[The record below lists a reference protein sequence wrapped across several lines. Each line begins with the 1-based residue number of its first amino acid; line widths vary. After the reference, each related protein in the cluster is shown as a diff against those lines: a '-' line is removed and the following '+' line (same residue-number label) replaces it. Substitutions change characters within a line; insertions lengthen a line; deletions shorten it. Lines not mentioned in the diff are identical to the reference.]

1 MIGGDVRTSPGM
13 PVPAL
18 MRELIAAAA
27 AAASSHNTQPWKF
40 LPGER
45 RIAILPDFTRRCP
58 VVDPDDHHLYASL
71 GCAAENLVWAA
82 RAAGFRSEVTF
93 DASLPAVVIDLEEAT
108 REATALA
115 HAIPVRQCTRSPY
128 DGAPLRHDELR
139 QLEASGQ
146 GTGVAM
152 HLITDRTRME
162 RIGEYVAA
170 GNTMQFSDPDWRT
183 ELLSWIRFNEREARR
198 SGDGLYGPAM
208 GSPAAPRWLGRA
220 FMRLAFSARKQNRKD
235 VAHIRSSSAIAVFV
249 SEHEGPQGWIEAG
262 RCYGRMALQAT
273 ALGIRHAFINQ
284 PVEVA
289 SLRAQFAAFLGLGA
303 GRPDLVVRLGR
314 GPVMPRSYRR
324 PIESVVVAAP

>member
-1 MIGGDVRTSPGM
+1 
-13 PVPAL
+13 
-18 MRELIAAAA
+18 MRELVAAAV

-93 DASLPAVVIDLEEAT
+93 DASPPAVVIDLEEAT

-152 HLITDRTRME
+152 HLITDRARME